1 MRMTEVLLFAL
12 GVGAGYSLSTLSIY
26 MGSKLTDNVVQN
38 FTAPIQT
45 EEAPS
50 IDTEV
55 NPIYDF
61 SAYEE
66 TLKDYTNIEPLQD
79 KENQDPNEEDFNPLN

>member
-1 MRMTEVLLFAL
+1 MIEVCLFAL
-12 GVGAGYSLSTLSIY
+12 GVGTGYGLSTLSIY
-26 MGSKLTDNVVQN
+26 MGNKLADNMVQK

-45 EEAPS
+45 EEEPS

-66 TLKDYTNIEPLQD
+66 TLKNYIGTDTTE
-79 KENQDPNEEDFNPLN
+79 KENMEPNEEDFTPLN